1 MEKDEILK
9 KLSSKLMKEDYQRV
23 LKILKEANSVV
34 GDELEN
40 LLDQLQ
46 VNPAHPIKLASLN
59 TELDYNFFQQETAKQ
74 TKLAAKYLTCL
85 RRSVEAI
92 EKVRIF
98 PETIRGQHVAPLVDL
113 PAIYQGKSSV
123 CNVATNNSSQQPSA
137 ILMFSSTFFY
147 WILKKK
153 TK

>member
-46 VNPAHPIKLASLN
+46 VNPAHPIK
-59 TELDYNFFQQETAKQ
+59 
-74 TKLAAKYLTCL
+74 TCI
-85 RRSVEAI
+85 I
-92 EKVRIF
+92 EHWTR
-98 PETIRGQHVAPLVDL
+98 L
-113 PAIYQGKSSV
+113 
-123 CNVATNNSSQQPSA
+123 
-137 ILMFSSTFFY
+137 
-147 WILKKK
+147 
-153 TK
+153 

>member
-59 TELDYNFFQQETAKQ
+59 TELLLFSNRKQ
-74 TKLAAKYLTCL
+74 
-85 RRSVEAI
+85 RNRQSW
-92 EKVRIF
+92 
-98 PETIRGQHVAPLVDL
+98 L
-113 PAIYQGKSSV
+113 PNI
-123 CNVATNNSSQQPSA
+123 
-137 ILMFSSTFFY
+137 
-147 WILKKK
+147 
-153 TK
+153 

>member
-46 VNPAHPIKLASLN
+46 VTQPI
-59 TELDYNFFQQETAKQ
+59 Q
-74 TKLAAKYLTCL
+74 
-85 RRSVEAI
+85 
-92 EKVRIF
+92 
-98 PETIRGQHVAPLVDL
+98 
-113 PAIYQGKSSV
+113 
-123 CNVATNNSSQQPSA
+123 
-137 ILMFSSTFFY
+137 
-147 WILKKK
+147 
-153 TK
+153 